1 VPAAIEWG
9 QAARALSEPSG
20 DLAVVQEFKHGVLVA
35 VVDGLGHGPEAA
47 EAARLAAEELQQHVD
62 ESVIALMRRTHTRLR
77 GTRGVVMSLAS
88 FNTRDDTMTW
98 IGVGNVEGI
107 LMRAE
112 PAPGGSQARESIL
125 LRGGVVGYDLPAMQ
139 ASVVAVNRGDTL
151 AFATDG
157 LRNEF
162 ISGVRAAI
170 PPGRHAAD
178 LLTRYGKATDDALI
192 LVARYLGAS

>member
-1 VPAAIEWG
+1 MHPAIEWG

-20 DLAVVQEFKHGVLVA
+20 DVAVVHQFDHGVLVA

-47 EAARLAAEELQQHVD
+47 NAAQLAAEQLTAHAG
-62 ESVIALMRRTHTRLR
+62 ESVIALLRRAHTRLK
-77 GTRGVVMSLAS
+77 GTRGVVMSIAS

-107 LMRAE
+107 LLRAE
-112 PAPGGSQARESIL
+112 PASGSPRESIL

-139 ASVVAVNRGDTL
+139 ASVVTVNRGDTL

-157 LRNEF
+157 LRSEF
-162 ISGVRAAI
+162 ISGVRAAV
-170 PPGRHAAD
+170 PPSRQAAD

-192 LVARYLGAS
+192 LVARYLGAT